1 MRISDWSSDVC
12 SSDLGPLRRHRR
24 AHGRARARRQ
34 PRRDAVKGD
43 RRMTAARMLLVEDD
57 AALAE
62 LLTFHFERED
72 FLVQHPPD
80 GEEALLFARATP
92 PDIVMLDW
100 MVAGLSGIEVCRRL
114 RRAPDTTNVP
124 ILKRRSAATDQ

>member
-72 FLVQHPPD
+72 FLVQHTPD
-80 GEEALLFARATP
+80 GEEALLFARETP
-92 PDIVMLDW
+92 PDIVR
-100 MVAGLSGIEVCRRL
+100 SEERRVGKECVSTCSS
-114 RRAPDTTNVP
+114 RWCPY
-124 ILKRRSAATDQ
+124 K